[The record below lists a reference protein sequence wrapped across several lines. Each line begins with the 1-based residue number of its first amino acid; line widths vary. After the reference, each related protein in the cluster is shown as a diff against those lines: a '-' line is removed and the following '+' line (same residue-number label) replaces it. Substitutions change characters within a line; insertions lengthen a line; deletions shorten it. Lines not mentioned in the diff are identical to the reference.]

1 MILGGTILT
10 AAFLVLLAWTEQ
22 LVSLA
27 SGCETADCDGHKSL
41 QAPTV
46 ALAII
51 WTIFLSVSVQP
62 VQAGVR
68 SLMVDIAPANQ
79 QSRASSWAGR
89 IQGMSAIFSFFAS
102 SLNLADL
109 PGLQRLSQFQAL
121 ACLNLITL
129 GSTVLITCIFIPEK
143 DSRHVELDDQ
153 RQEGILSVLRH
164 IFRTLKELRGKIRQ
178 TCETQFCS
186 WFAWFPFL
194 YYNTTYIGELGENTL
209 LRLIVLLT
217 NRCSRSRHVKRWR
230 QPRPSWIAG
239 ESQLCHCRIHH
250 DHSAACATS
259 AHIQVAEEEERRTCL

>member
-27 SGCETADCDGHKSL
+27 SGCKTADCDGDKSL
-41 QAPTV
+41 QAPTI
-46 ALAII
+46 ALAIT
-51 WTIFLSVSVQP
+51 WTIFMSVSVQP

-89 IQGMSAIFSFFAS
+89 IQGVSAIFSFFAS
-102 SLNLADL
+102 SLNLAEL
-109 PGLQRLSQFQAL
+109 PGLRRLSQFQAL

-129 GSTVLITCIFIPEK
+129 GSTVLITCIFIREK
-143 DSRHVELDDQ
+143 DSRHVQLEQ

-194 YYNTTYIGELGENTL
+194 YYNTTYIGELGKIAL
-209 LRLIVLLT
+209 LKWQST
-217 NRCSRSRHVKRWR
+217 
-230 QPRPSWIAG
+230 
-239 ESQLCHCRIHH
+239 HH
-250 DHSAACATS
+250 
-259 AHIQVAEEEERRTCL
+259 